1 MKLKIKWTGNKIKCL
16 WLKSSMIKLWWAKL
30 RMINEEIIKSL
41 GAEKKPLSSIEFLT
55 FLNSEYLNHSEWLK
69 AFFHLFVLM
78 QIFIPKKNP
87 WIWIAIISPVFL
99 ERWLIGSRL
108 FHPPCRLLEMPLW
121 MTSESDR
128 TCHAGDRCW
137 NTPQRHFWFQPL
149 ICFLDLFALRWFWFC
164 GWLALIG
171 LGGGWRSA
179 PLAFR
184 NAETGSVYLVD
195 QVHSLEP
202 HPFRSLDLFV
212 AWCWPI
218 PGHRMGS
225 LSLVPTSHPQ
235 KALCPWLWTRGF
247 LFMALYLVDSK
258 GYRPQVVKTQL
269 SDISLESLR

>member
-149 ICFLDLFALRWFWFC
+149 ICFLDLFALRWFWF
-164 GWLALIG
+164 WITHDWARSKKAFHFPLIQKS
-171 LGGGWRSA
+171 LI
-179 PLAFR
+179 R
-184 NAETGSVYLVD
+184 NSLTKKSSGQKLLV
-195 QVHSLEP
+195 Q
-202 HPFRSLDLFV
+202 
-212 AWCWPI
+212 
-218 PGHRMGS
+218 
-225 LSLVPTSHPQ
+225 LSLCFRKAHVPKEPRSKKSLWSERAQVSLKPNSKK
-235 KALCPWLWTRGF
+235 KAYG
-247 LFMALYLVDSK
+247 
-258 GYRPQVVKTQL
+258 
-269 SDISLESLR
+269 